1 MPDRIISPAFAM
13 SFALASV
20 LALTC
25 AGPADA
31 NEATRAGDLELHGV
45 AVPTTELTPEAAQE
59 YNVTPDSGR
68 GLLTVTL
75 IKKGRSGK
83 AESVAGQV
91 YAGGFTQDNKL
102 FTIPIREIRHA
113 DGVYYLGEYR
123 VNTPDTIRF
132 LVNANVLGK
141 AMKVEFSRA
150 FSAP

>member
-1 MPDRIISPAFAM
+1 MLNRVIPSAF
-13 SFALASV
+13 V
-20 LALTC
+20 LALAY
-25 AGPADA
+25 AGVAGA
-31 NEATRAGDLELHGV
+31 NEVARFGDLEMHSI
-45 AVPTTELTPEAAQE
+45 AVPTTELTPEAARD

-68 GLLTVTL
+68 GLLTVAL
-75 IKKGRSGK
+75 VKKGRGGK

-123 VNTPDTIRF
+123 VSTPDTIRF